1 MMLPERVPEQR
12 APLRPKWRVRAAPGP
27 AASGPG
33 RYCVL
38 RLPAWRTPTRLPPVP
53 LAPLSLLVT
62 PDTPVPRPLRGAVA
76 AGLIST
82 LTPTLA
88 AALATPWSAS
98 RTPSLRPR
106 AYAAVSSFAMP
117 GPAWGQIGGLQL
129 QRSSSV
135 KFSPARG
142 AGFADFASATS
153 TAPGSASTPN
163 RRRGCDTRPTPPA
176 WRPGSASARDPLVR
190 R

>member
-1 MMLPERVPEQR
+1 MAGPPGGL
-12 APLRPKWRVRAAPGP
+12 LGLAAPAAP
-27 AASGPG
+27 AAYA
-33 RYCVL
+33 YCVL

-53 LAPLSLLVT
+53 LVPLALLVT
-62 PDTPVPRPLRGAVA
+62 PDTPVPRPLRAVVA

-88 AALATPWSAS
+88 AALATPCRAS

-117 GPAWGQIGGLQL
+117 GPACGQIGGLQL
-129 QRSSSV
+129 QRSSNV

-142 AGFADFASATS
+142 AGFPDLASATS

-176 WRPGSASARDPLVR
+176 SRPRSASARDHQVR